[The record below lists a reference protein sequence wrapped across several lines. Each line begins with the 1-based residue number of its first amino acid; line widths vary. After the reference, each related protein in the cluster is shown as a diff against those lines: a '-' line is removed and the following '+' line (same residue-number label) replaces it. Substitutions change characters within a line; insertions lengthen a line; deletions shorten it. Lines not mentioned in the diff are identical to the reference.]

1 MYEISDNFG
10 GYPEQLSRN
19 RLIEFAKIVC
29 PFSFINSTFEAIN
42 ELQQAG
48 YYVSRIDL
56 LY

>member
-1 MYEISDNFG
+1 MYQVYDNFG
-10 GYPEQLSRN
+10 GYPEQLSKN
-19 RLIEFAKIVC
+19 RLIELAKSVC
-29 PFSFINSTFEAIN
+29 PFSLISSTFEAIN